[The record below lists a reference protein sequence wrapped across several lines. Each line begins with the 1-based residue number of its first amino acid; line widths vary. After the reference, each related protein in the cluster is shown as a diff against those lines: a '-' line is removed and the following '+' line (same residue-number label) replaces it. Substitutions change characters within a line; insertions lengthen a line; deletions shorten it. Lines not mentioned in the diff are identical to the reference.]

1 MSIRTRLGLA
11 MVAMMTCV
19 WISATSVRHWVP
31 PHGPGITWLLVAPVL
46 ACAITALGLAAEH
59 LQVARRGGGETGQ
72 IVHWGDVGVIALW
85 FEIFGLGL
93 LSYRAIWMFFS
104 WDGLFYF
111 PAWLLLA
118 AAVLCRW
125 RPRWI
130 PCA

>member
-11 MVAMMTCV
+11 MVAMVTSI

-31 PHGPGITWLLVAPVL
+31 NHGRGITWLLIAPVL
-46 ACAITALGLAAEH
+46 GCAIAAIGLAMEEY
-59 LQVARRGGGETGQ
+59 QVHRRGGRQ
-72 IVHWGDVGVIALW
+72 IVHWGDVYEVALW

-93 LSYRAIWMFFS
+93 MSYRALWMFFS
-104 WDGLFYF
+104 WDGMFYF
-111 PAWLLLA
+111 AAWLLLA

-130 PCA
+130 PCS